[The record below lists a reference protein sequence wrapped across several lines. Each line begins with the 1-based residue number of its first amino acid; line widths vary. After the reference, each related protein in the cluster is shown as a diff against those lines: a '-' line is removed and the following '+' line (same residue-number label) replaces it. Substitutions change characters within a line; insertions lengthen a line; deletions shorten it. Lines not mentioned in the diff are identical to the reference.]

1 MDTYN
6 IQRFLDAQEHSYNV
20 ALSEISNGRKYSH
33 WIWYIF
39 PQLRGLGSSYMSNYY
54 GISSLD
60 EARAYLDNPILMS
73 RLIEISTAL
82 LKYDNV
88 KTAEEILGPI
98 DARKVCSSMT
108 LFDLVMPNSVF
119 SQVLDAFY
127 DGHRDGLTLR
137 LLNM

>member
-1 MDTYN
+1 
-6 IQRFLDAQEHSYNV
+6 
-20 ALSEISNGRKYSH
+20 
-33 WIWYIF
+33 
-39 PQLRGLGSSYMSNYY
+39 MSNYY

-60 EARAYLDNPILMS
+60 EARAYLDNPILRS

-82 LKYDNV
+82 LKYANV

-108 LFDLVMPNSVF
+108 LFDLVMPNGIF

>member
-20 ALSEISNGRKYSH
+20 SLSEISNGRKSSH

-39 PQLRGLGSSYMSNYY
+39 PQLRGLGHSSVSNYY

-60 EARAYLDNPILMS
+60 EARAYLDNPILRS

-82 LKYDNV
+82 LKYANV

-108 LFDLVMPNSVF
+108 LFDLVMPNNVF

-127 DGHRDGLTLR
+127 DGHRDGFTLR